1 MPGPQSKGLILRTLL
16 QSVKALCGDSVAAKV
31 VDRLPGELGQAVKNG
46 GITAAGW
53 YPVGWYTAIHVAMQ
67 EVTAG
72 GPELAR
78 VLGRES
84 TRADFRGPYRFFA
97 IILTPQAM
105 IAKAPKAFR
114 MSWDT
119 GTVRIPEARRGA
131 ARAEFRGCAEWN
143 ALLWQDMLGAVE
155 ALVEVGGGRNPRV
168 EVLAGGG
175 DGEDFMDISF
185 RWE

>member
-1 MPGPQSKGLILRTLL
+1 MSAPQCKGLILRTLL
-16 QSVKALCGDSVAAKV
+16 QSVRALCGDSVVAKV
-31 VDRLPGELGQAVKNG
+31 IDRLPGELGHHLRSGRILAG
-46 GITAAGW
+46 GW
-53 YPVGWYTAIHVAMQ
+53 YPVGWYTAMHVAVQ
-67 EVTAG
+67 EVTSG

-84 TRADFRGPYRFFA
+84 TRSDFRGPYRFFA

-119 GTVRIPEARRGA
+119 GIVRILEARPGA

-155 ALVEVGGGRNPRV
+155 AVVEIGGGRNPRV
-168 EVLAGGG
+168 ELLAGGG
-175 DGEDFMDISF
+175 DGEDFMDINS
-185 RWE
+185 RWD